1 MMITKPFKGSVS
13 RPKAVGDRDLFLPD
27 AKNAV
32 PRPPITGLV
41 VGVIFSLLAAQ
52 FLWTV
57 AFNENMQWP
66 VVAHYMV
73 HPTVLRGLMMTLWL
87 TVLAMVVGL
96 VLGTVLALFRLSSIV
111 PLRLAA
117 LGFTWLFRSVPTLV
131 LLIFLY
137 NIAILM
143 PQVTLAIPFG
153 PVLWSESTNEL
164 VTPFVAAIIGLGF
177 HKAAY
182 MSEIIRAGILSVD
195 DGQRQAATALGMEG
209 RTIIRRIVLPQAM
222 RVIVPPTGSEI
233 ISTLK
238 LTSLVSVISMSDL
251 LYTVETIYSRT
262 FETIPLLLVA
272 CIWYLLLTSVL
283 QFVQQYIEVYFG
295 RGFRSSRSI
304 GKVNATAA

>member
-1 MMITKPFKGSVS
+1 MTITEP
-13 RPKAVGDRDLFLPD
+13 PKAGASWSKAAGARDVFLPD
-27 AKNAV
+27 AKSAA
-32 PRPPITGLV
+32 PRPPITGFV
-41 VGVIFSLLAAQ
+41 VGVFFSLLAAQ

-111 PLRLAA
+111 PLWVAA
-117 LGFTWLFRSVPTLV
+117 LGFTWLFRSIPTLV

-182 MSEIIRAGILSVD
+182 MSEIIRAGMLSVD

-272 CIWYLLLTSVL
+272 CIWYLILTSAL
-283 QFVQQYIEVYFG
+283 QFVQQYIERYFG
-295 RGFRSSRSI
+295 RGFRSSKSI
-304 GKVNATAA
+304 AKVTAIPA